1 MTALGADSTKPLASA
16 RPRPVSSRTTYLDL
30 RSGVETGE
38 DDVELGLLLG
48 SGSSSAGSGSG
59 HGGGGNAELFLERVD
74 ELRELQNGKA
84 LDLFDHSS
92 DLFRH
97 CNILLI

>member
-1 MTALGADSTKPLASA
+1 MTLIFAAASKPA
-16 RPRPVSSRTTYLDL
+16 RMTSNSVF
-30 RSGVETGE
+30 
-38 DDVELGLLLG
+38 
-48 SGSSSAGSGSG
+48 SSAAGAAPPAAG